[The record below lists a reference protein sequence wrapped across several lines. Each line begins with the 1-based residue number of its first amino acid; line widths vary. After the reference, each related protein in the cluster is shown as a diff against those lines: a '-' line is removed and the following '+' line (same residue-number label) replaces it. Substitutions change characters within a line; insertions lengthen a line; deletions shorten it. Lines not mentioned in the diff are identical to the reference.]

1 MVVKAVSL
9 AGVDPSG
16 GAGLLAD
23 LKAFSA
29 LGAYGMGIVTALTA
43 QNTCGVTASQP
54 VSAEFIQAQWDTL
67 TEDITPNGVKVGM
80 LATSDVAKAVGDILA
95 SLSAD
100 QFSVLDP
107 VMVATS
113 GDSLLD
119 NDALGALREILPHA
133 NLITPNVP
141 EAAALLGS
149 APARSVDDLRTQAE
163 QLLQAGAQRVLLK
176 AGHLDTQEAA
186 DVYADSEGFQLFS
199 SPRCHTHNTHGTGCT
214 LSSAIA
220 ALRPQSQSWVEAV
233 QRAKE
238 YTHQAIA
245 HADVLG
251 VGHGHGPTHH
261 FWRQW
266 Q

>member
-1 MVVKAVSL
+1 MVVKTVSL

-29 LGAYGMGIVTALTA
+29 LGAYGMGVVTALTA

-54 VSAEFIQAQWDTL
+54 VSGEFIRAQWDTL
-67 TEDITPNGVKVGM
+67 THDITPDAVKVGM
-80 LATSDVAKAVGDILA
+80 LANSDVATVVEEILT
-95 SLSAD
+95 SLNSD
-100 QFSVLDP
+100 QFSVVDP

-113 GDSLLD
+113 GDSLVD
-119 NDALGALREILPHA
+119 REALGVLRDILPYA

-141 EAAALLGS
+141 EAATLLGTE
-149 APARSVDDLRTQAE
+149 PARTVDDLRKQAE
-163 QLLQAGAQRVLLK
+163 QLLNAGAQRVLVK
-176 AGHLDTQEAA
+176 AGHLETQEAT

-199 SPRCHTHNTHGTGCT
+199 SPRWNTQNTHGTGCT

-220 ALRPQSQSWVEAV
+220 ALRPQTRTWAEAI
-233 QRAKE
+233 QQGKN
-238 YTHQAIA
+238 YTSQAIA
-245 HADVLG
+245 HADALG
-251 VGHGHGPTHH
+251 IGHGHGPTHH

>member
-29 LGAYGMGIVTALTA
+29 LGAYGMGVVTALTA

-54 VSAEFIQAQWDTL
+54 LSAQFIQEQWDTL
-67 TEDITPNGVKVGM
+67 VQDITPNAVKVGM
-80 LATSDVAKAVGDILA
+80 LANSDVAKQVGEILA
-95 SLSAD
+95 GLSAD

-113 GDSLLD
+113 GDLLLD
-119 NDALGALREILPHA
+119 NEALGVLREILPHA

-141 EAAALLGS
+141 EAAALLGTQ
-149 APARSVDDLRTQAE
+149 PARSVEDLEKQAE
-163 QLLQAGAQRVLLK
+163 ELLELGAQRVLVK
-176 AGHLDTQEAA
+176 AGHLETEEAT
-186 DVYADSEGFQLFS
+186 DVYADSEGFKRFTC
-199 SPRCHTHNTHGTGCT
+199 PRWNTENTHGTGCT

-220 ALRPQSQSWVEAV
+220 ALRPQTDSWAEAV
-233 QRAKE
+233 RLGKE
-238 YTHQAIA
+238 YTNQAIA
-245 HADVLG
+245 HADSLG